1 MTSLSPLAARL
12 RETTWAAHEQAA
24 DDGFLAGLLRGQRP
38 ADDYAL
44 LASQHLVVY
53 RALETA
59 VTACGRGLVAAL
71 HDPALERVAAVEA
84 DLVALG
90 GVQAPTGASLAYAE
104 HLASLADDP
113 VRLAAHHYTRYLGD
127 LSGGQ
132 HIGRVLS
139 RRFGADTTA
148 FYRFDIDDLDAFK
161 DRYRATISGFGLD
174 TAGEDALLSETASA
188 YAFAQAMHASLVDG
202 EPGSRVAA

>member
-1 MTSLSPLAARL
+1 MSPASSLAARL
-12 RETTWAAHEQAA
+12 REATWAAHEQAA
-24 DDGFLAGLLRGQRP
+24 DDGFLAGLLRGTR
-38 ADDYAL
+38 DTRDYAR
-44 LASQHLVVY
+44 LASQHLVAY
-53 RALETA
+53 RALEA
-59 VTACGRGLVAAL
+59 AIASCDRGLVAAL
-71 HDPALERVAAVEA
+71 HDPALERLAAVET
-84 DLVALG
+84 DLAALG
-90 GVQAPTGASLAYAE
+90 GAQAPTDASLAYAE

-161 DRYRATISGFGLD
+161 DGYRATISGFELEAAD
-174 TAGEDALLSETASA
+174 ESALLAETASA
-188 YAFAQAMHASLVDG
+188 YASAEAMHASLVDG